1 MRTVYLDYN
10 ATTPLDR
17 AVRQT
22 MLPFLDGI
30 EGNPSSIH
38 RLGRQARALLDDARE
53 RLAACWQC
61 RPGEVVFTSGGTESN
76 NLAILGTA
84 RGLRDRGR
92 HLVTTAV
99 EHHAVLRPCE
109 YLARREGF
117 ALTIVPVD
125 HAGRV
130 DPEVVRAAL
139 RPETVLVSVM
149 AANNEVG
156 TLQPVTEIGAL
167 CRERGV
173 AFHTDAA
180 QWFGKEPF
188 ASIHQFNAG
197 LVSVCAHKF
206 HGPRGAGALYLRSP
220 LQLEPILFGGGQ
232 ENERRPGTEN
242 VAAIMGFVEAFVRFV
257 PTPVFAAAQLAPLA
271 DQLRSRLAAIPG
283 VQVCS
288 PATQCLVNTVSVTF
302 EDCDSLSLL
311 AGLDLAGVCAS
322 SGAACSS
329 GSLPASH
336 VLLAMG
342 CGVSAA
348 NGLIRFSLG
357 RESLLEDVELAAA
370 TLAAVVGQI
379 RRNQ

>member
-17 AVRQT
+17 AVRQA

-76 NLAILGTA
+76 NLAILGVA
-84 RGLRDRGR
+84 RGLRGRGR

-117 ALTIVPVD
+117 ELTIVPVD

-156 TLQPVTEIGAL
+156 TLQPVGEIGAL

-180 QWFGKEPF
+180 QCFGKEPF
-188 ASIHQFNAG
+188 ASIHQFNAD

-242 VAAIMGFVEAFVRFV
+242 MAAIMGFVDAFVRFV
-257 PTPVFAAAQLAPLA
+257 PTPVFAADQLAPLA
-271 DQLRSRLAAIPG
+271 DQLRSRLAVIPG

-288 PATQCLVNTVSVTF
+288 PAIQCLTNTVSVTF

-311 AGLDLAGVCAS
+311 AGLDFAGVCAS
-322 SGAACSS
+322 SGAACST
-329 GSLPASH
+329 GSLQASH

-348 NGLIRFSLG
+348 NGLVRFSLG